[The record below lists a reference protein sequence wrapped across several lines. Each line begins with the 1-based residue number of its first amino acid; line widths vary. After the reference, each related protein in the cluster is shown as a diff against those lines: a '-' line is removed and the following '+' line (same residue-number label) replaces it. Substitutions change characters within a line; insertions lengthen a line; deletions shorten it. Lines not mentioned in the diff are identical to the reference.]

1 MHLGVDGGNTKTVA
15 LVAAEDGTIL
25 GAGRG
30 GASDIYAAVSE
41 SAALASVAGAVSAAL
56 GAAGAS
62 LAEIESAAFGMAGAD
77 WPEDFRLLHDAF
89 AARGFTD
96 DPLVVNDAVGALR
109 AASPDGF
116 GVALVAGTGM
126 AIAARSPEGSIWHS
140 SHWPMPGGGSG
151 LGEAALQAIFN
162 AHLEVGPHT
171 SLTARALDLL
181 GMANPEAVLY
191 ELTARGKRRWVLPDY
206 ARLAPLVLDEA
217 CAGDPVAEGIVA
229 EVGRTLAR
237 HAAAAA
243 DRVGL
248 DMECFT
254 LALAGGTFRHRGTCY
269 LSAIV
274 GALAEELPCITPI
287 VSDLEPAAGPLMLA
301 MERAGLEITPE
312 RRAKIAATMPPQSL
326 FTT

>member
-15 LVAAEDGTIL
+15 LVAASDGTIL

-30 GASDIYAAVSE
+30 GPSDIYATETE
-41 SAALASVAGAVSAAL
+41 SAAVDAVAAAVNAAL
-56 GAAGAS
+56 NSAMIRRDD
-62 LAEIESAAFGMAGAD
+62 LASAAFGMAGAD

-89 AARGFTD
+89 AAHGWTD
-96 DPLVVNDAVGALR
+96 DPLIVNDAIGALR
-109 AASPDGF
+109 AASPDGY

-126 AIAARSPEGSIWHS
+126 AIAARSPEGGVWHS
-140 SHWPMPGGGSG
+140 SHWPTAGGGSG
-151 LGEAALQAIFN
+151 LGEAALDAIFQ
-162 AHLEVGPHT
+162 AHLGAAPET
-171 SLTARALDLL
+171 SLTRRALDLL
-181 GMANPEAVLY
+181 GLPSVEAILY
-191 ELTARGKRRWVLPDY
+191 DITARGRRRWVVADY
-206 ARLAPLVLDEA
+206 ARLAPIVLDEA

-229 EVGRTLAR
+229 EVGRRLAR

-287 VSDLEPAAGPLMLA
+287 VSDLEPVAGAVMLA
-301 MERAGLEITPE
+301 MERAGVEITPE
-312 RRAKIAATMPPQSL
+312 RRARIAGTMPPPAL
-326 FTT
+326 FAT